1 MTTNKKNILVSGYT
15 GFIGSEINRNQEL
28 NAKFNV
34 LYVRTAEDIHQIC
47 KQWLQAST
55 FVNLTGRAVGLDD
68 ELWLSNV
75 IMTRELT
82 RAFLSA
88 GGKKLIHVSS
98 GAVYGSPHHKA
109 GSIEDDL
116 HQAESYYGLTKSI
129 GEAIVHAETNQI
141 STDSLVMLRL
151 PNIFGEN
158 QEKGVVYNLLNN
170 FKQNQMVTING
181 DGEQLRDFLHVRDLI
196 SLIGKIVSVPQ
207 ENGVYNVSS
216 PFSMSINKLV
226 LLLRGES
233 SSKVVFKD
241 YDLEQSSLH
250 LDYSKALAHFGEFYS
265 YTMRY
270 LKNDFNWERDF

>member
-1 MTTNKKNILVSGYT
+1 MTTHKKNILVSGYT
-15 GFIGSEINRNQEL
+15 GFIGREINRNQEF
-28 NAKFNV
+28 NAKFNI
-34 LYVRTAEDIHQIC
+34 LYVRTAEDILQIG
-47 KQWLQAST
+47 KQWLKAST
-55 FVNLTGRAVGLDD
+55 FVNLTGRAIGLDD

-75 IMTRELT
+75 IMTRQLT
-82 RAFLSA
+82 RAFLGA
-88 GGKKLIHVSS
+88 GGKKLLHVSS
-98 GAVYGSPHHKA
+98 GAVYGNPRHKA

-141 STDSLVMLRL
+141 QTDSLVVLRL

-158 QEKGVVYNLLNN
+158 QKKGVIYNLLNN
-170 FKQNQMVTING
+170 FRQNQMVTING

-196 SLIGKIVSVPQ
+196 SLIGKIASESQ
-207 ENGVYNVSS
+207 ENGAYNLSS
-216 PFSMSINKLV
+216 PFSMSINNLV
-226 LLLRGES
+226 SLLRGES
-233 SSKVVFKD
+233 SSNVVFKD

-250 LDYSKALAHFGEFYS
+250 LDHSKALAHFGEFYS